1 MKESSGFLDNDNV
14 YRGLN
19 VIDYNDYGNFATR
32 RPNYRGIQRQFGD
45 PTKFRQLN
53 SAEERIQKT
62 NILDD
67 QFSTSSLFGFI
78 SESNSSRKQFKSYVK
93 IVSFDDL
100 KTETETYLRK
110 GTIPQSILYSLYNI
124 GHI

>member
-1 MKESSGFLDNDNV
+1 M
-14 YRGLN
+14 N
-19 VIDYNDYGNFATR
+19 VIDYNDYGNFATPR
-32 RPNYRGIQRQFGD
+32 TNYRGIQRHFGD
-45 PTKFRQLN
+45 ATKFRQFN

-78 SESNSSRKQFKSYVK
+78 SESNSSRKQVKSYVK

-110 GTIPQSILYSLYNI
+110 GTKPQSI
-124 GHI
+124 